1 MTADTPLK
9 RHKSLTLLSLLRRP
23 SFNRPAPANAP
34 TDASP
39 FADQTD
45 VAPTRQAYQTSRTQS
60 KNNMREA
67 LQDVVVIPCFPDAA
81 GTLADSD
88 RCAFPQ
94 TIRAVDPPAPTRSD
108 TNGSLVDT
116 YGATNDIL
124 SAYDEPAPPPPPKQ
138 REPRSSSN
146 PRGKSP
152 QAGRPSD
159 KKAVG
164 AKKPDVPFD
173 VIDRLDI
180 SGLYGGGGGS
190 LLA

>member
-1 MTADTPLK
+1 MSRLPSADSPSSGQRAAAAREVRDTSGLLARTRPPTPLTLVWTANMTADTPLK

-94 TIRAVDPPAPTRSD
+94 PIRDHGLLP
-108 TNGSLVDT
+108 GSQVRRPL
-116 YGATNDIL
+116 
-124 SAYDEPAPPPPPKQ
+124 
-138 REPRSSSN
+138 PR
-146 PRGKSP
+146 RSP
-152 QAGRPSD
+152 QALSFSACNKIHSERRTSSIACP
-159 KKAVG
+159 
-164 AKKPDVPFD
+164 
-173 VIDRLDI
+173 
-180 SGLYGGGGGS
+180 
-190 LLA
+190 